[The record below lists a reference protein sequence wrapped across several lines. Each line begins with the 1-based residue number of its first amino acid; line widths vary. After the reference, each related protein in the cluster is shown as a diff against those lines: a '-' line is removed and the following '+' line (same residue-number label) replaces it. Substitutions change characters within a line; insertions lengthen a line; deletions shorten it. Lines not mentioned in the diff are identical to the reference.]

1 MAKSGWID
9 QDTRAIQVLWSI
21 YSAWSHTIYSFQA
34 NIELPGNS
42 LIKFAHLDMQNIFLY
57 ERESDGVAT
66 EGDPGLVN
74 SHIGTTWDLVMHTI
88 IFLHFVLY
96 TIKILF
102 ELSLSI
108 SRVTNFL
115 EIINLIFLLVVVLTK
130 YIEVIVKGSRR
141 ISLYTTTQYEDFT
154 DIAQVQDINSI
165 FLTLC
170 CFFFPFRVFQF
181 LAYNTFF
188 APGSTIINTLCRTAP
203 GMFWFFLCCF
213 IIVLGWAQGL
223 HISLSP
229 MYPEF
234 NTYAN
239 TLYTLLFND
248 LQLIEVYHDLDQ
260 PAVRHKQIIFMLSKM
275 VFICF
280 KYMMILVGLALL
292 TNFYKQAMI
301 FEKGH
306 AVVDPEKEAFEG

>member
-1 MAKSGWID
+1 
-9 QDTRAIQVLWSI
+9 
-21 YSAWSHTIYSFQA
+21 
-34 NIELPGNS
+34 
-42 LIKFAHLDMQNIFLY
+42 MQNIFLY
-57 ERESDGVAT
+57 ERVDVASDGVAT
-66 EGDPGLVN
+66 EVSSGLVR
-74 SHIGTTWDLVMHTI
+74 SELVLHTF

-141 ISLYTTTQYEDFT
+141 IRLYETTKYQDFT
-154 DIAQVQDINSI
+154 NIAQVQDINGI

-188 APGSTIINTLCRTAP
+188 APGRTIINTLARTAP

-248 LQLIEVYHDLDQ
+248 LQLIEIYHDLSR
-260 PAVRHKQIIFMLSKM
+260 PAAGHKQIIFMLSKIF
-275 VFICF
+275 FICF

-306 AVVDPEKEAFEG
+306 AVVDAEREALEG

>member
-1 MAKSGWID
+1 M
-9 QDTRAIQVLWSI
+9 V
-21 YSAWSHTIYSFQA
+21 F
-34 NIELPGNS
+34 
-42 LIKFAHLDMQNIFLY
+42 
-57 ERESDGVAT
+57 
-66 EGDPGLVN
+66 
-74 SHIGTTWDLVMHTI
+74 HTI

-141 ISLYTTTQYEDFT
+141 IELYNTTEYEDFT
-154 DIAQVQDINSI
+154 NIAQVQDINSI

-248 LQLIEVYHDLDQ
+248 LQLIEIYHDLNQ

-275 VFICF
+275 FFICF

>member
-1 MAKSGWID
+1 
-9 QDTRAIQVLWSI
+9 
-21 YSAWSHTIYSFQA
+21 
-34 NIELPGNS
+34 
-42 LIKFAHLDMQNIFLY
+42 
-57 ERESDGVAT
+57 
-66 EGDPGLVN
+66 
-74 SHIGTTWDLVMHTI
+74 
-88 IFLHFVLY
+88 
-96 TIKILF
+96 
-102 ELSLSI
+102 
-108 SRVTNFL
+108 
-115 EIINLIFLLVVVLTK
+115 
-130 YIEVIVKGSRR
+130 
-141 ISLYTTTQYEDFT
+141 
-154 DIAQVQDINSI
+154 
-165 FLTLC
+165 
-170 CFFFPFRVFQF
+170 
-181 LAYNTFF
+181 
-188 APGSTIINTLCRTAP
+188 
-203 GMFWFFLCCF
+203 
-213 IIVLGWAQGL
+213 
-223 HISLSP
+223 

>member
-141 ISLYTTTQYEDFT
+141 IRLYNTEEYEDFT
-154 DIAQVQDINSI
+154 NIAQVQDINSI